1 MKFNSPYA
9 EAWKYLITYLL
20 RPPNY
25 TRIRAERRRRA
36 VAKRR
41 SPALRADERKEA
53 AFYSEVA
60 AQPDG
65 SRWEGPDEEED
76 YSYCYSSSEL
86 DAAYGRGA
94 AAYVR
99 YGFDP
104 QTGRPPEDAN
114 PVRGRPPSPP
124 PSLPPSVRPS
134 LSPPSVSVSLSALMR
149 QSVS

>member
-25 TRIRAERRRRA
+25 TRIRAERRA
-36 VAKRR
+36 VAKS

-53 AFYSEVA
+53 AFYSEG
-60 AQPDG
+60 PDG
-65 SRWEGPDEEED
+65 EED

>member
-9 EAWKYLITYLL
+9 EAWKLLITYLL

-60 AQPDG
+60 T
-65 SRWEGPDEEED
+65 DEEED
-76 YSYCYSSSEL
+76 EGYSSSEL

>member
-25 TRIRAERRRRA
+25 TRIRAERRA
-36 VAKRR
+36 VAKS

-53 AFYSEVA
+53 AFYS
-60 AQPDG
+60 
-65 SRWEGPDEEED
+65 EGPDEEED

>member
-9 EAWKYLITYLL
+9 EAWKCLITYLL

-25 TRIRAERRRRA
+25 ARIRAERRA
-36 VAKRR
+36 VAKS

-86 DAAYGRGA
+86 DAAYGRG
-94 AAYVR
+94 YLHRR

-124 PSLPPSVRPS
+124 SSLPPSVRPS

>member
-20 RPPNY
+20 RPTNY
-25 TRIRAERRRRA
+25 TRIRAERRA
-36 VAKRR
+36 VAKS

-53 AFYSEVA
+53 AFYSE
-60 AQPDG
+60 
-65 SRWEGPDEEED
+65 GPDEEED
-76 YSYCYSSSEL
+76 YSYCYFSSEL

-124 PSLPPSVRPS
+124 PSLPPSLRPPLPLTLLCICLSLCSRETVSCVVRLS
-134 LSPPSVSVSLSALMR
+134 L
-149 QSVS
+149 

>member
-25 TRIRAERRRRA
+25 TRIRAERRA
-36 VAKRR
+36 VAKS

-53 AFYSEVA
+53 AFYSE
-60 AQPDG
+60 
-65 SRWEGPDEEED
+65 GPDEED
-76 YSYCYSSSEL
+76 PSSEL

-124 PSLPPSVRPS
+124 SSLPPSVRPS

>member
-25 TRIRAERRRRA
+25 TRIRAERRA
-36 VAKRR
+36 VAKS

-60 AQPDG
+60 AQPDV

-76 YSYCYSSSEL
+76 SSF
-86 DAAYGRGA
+86 RGGA
-94 AAYVR
+94 S
-99 YGFDP
+99 
-104 QTGRPPEDAN
+104 N
-114 PVRGRPPSPP
+114 PLAFFIARTRSFALLYATRGSK
-124 PSLPPSVRPS
+124 S
-134 LSPPSVSVSLSALMR
+134 
-149 QSVS
+149 

>member
-25 TRIRAERRRRA
+25 TRISIMERHARAA
-36 VAKRR
+36 A
-41 SPALRADERKEA
+41 KEA
-53 AFYSEVA
+53 AFR
-60 AQPDG
+60 G
-65 SRWEGPDEEED
+65 S
-76 YSYCYSSSEL
+76 
-86 DAAYGRGA
+86 A
-94 AAYVR
+94 
-99 YGFDP
+99 
-104 QTGRPPEDAN
+104 
-114 PVRGRPPSPP
+114 VRGRPPSPP

>member
-9 EAWKYLITYLL
+9 EAWKLLITYLL

-25 TRIRAERRRRA
+25 TRIRAERRA
-36 VAKRR
+36 VAKS

-60 AQPDG
+60 AQPDV

-86 DAAYGRGA
+86 DAAYGRG
-94 AAYVR
+94 YLHRR

>member
-25 TRIRAERRRRA
+25 TRIRAERRA
-36 VAKRR
+36 VAKS

-53 AFYSEVA
+53 AFYS
-60 AQPDG
+60 
-65 SRWEGPDEEED
+65 EGPDEEED

-86 DAAYGRGA
+86 DAAYGRG
-94 AAYVR
+94 YLHRR

>member
-25 TRIRAERRRRA
+25 TRIRAERRA
-36 VAKRR
+36 VAKS

-53 AFYSEVA
+53 AFYA
-60 AQPDG
+60 
-65 SRWEGPDEEED
+65 EGPDEEED

>member
-9 EAWKYLITYLL
+9 EAWKYLTTYLL

-25 TRIRAERRRRA
+25 TRIRAERRA
-36 VAKRR
+36 VAKS

-86 DAAYGRGA
+86 DAAYGRRA

-104 QTGRPPEDAN
+104 QTGRPPGDAN
-114 PVRGRPPSPP
+114 PQGTSWRILFRTFASCSGR
-124 PSLPPSVRPS
+124 
-134 LSPPSVSVSLSALMR
+134 
-149 QSVS
+149 

>member
-9 EAWKYLITYLL
+9 EAWKLLITYLL

-36 VAKRR
+36 VAKS

-53 AFYSEVA
+53 AFYS
-60 AQPDG
+60 
-65 SRWEGPDEEED
+65 EGPDEEED

-86 DAAYGRGA
+86 DAGYGRG
-94 AAYVR
+94 YLHRR

-134 LSPPSVSVSLSALMR
+134 LSPHSVSVSLSARMR

>member
-25 TRIRAERRRRA
+25 TRIRAERRA
-36 VAKRR
+36 VAKS

-124 PSLPPSVRPS
+124 SSLPPSVRPS

>member
-25 TRIRAERRRRA
+25 TRIRAERRA
-36 VAKRR
+36 VA
-41 SPALRADERKEA
+41 KEA
-53 AFYSEVA
+53 AFYS
-60 AQPDG
+60 
-65 SRWEGPDEEED
+65 EGPDEEED

>member
-25 TRIRAERRRRA
+25 TRIRAERRA
-36 VAKRR
+36 VAKS

-53 AFYSEVA
+53 AFYSE
-60 AQPDG
+60 
-65 SRWEGPDEEED
+65 GPDEEED
-76 YSYCYSSSEL
+76 YSYCSTTDEEEDEGYSSSEL

>member
-9 EAWKYLITYLL
+9 EAWKLLITYLL

-25 TRIRAERRRRA
+25 TRIRAERRA
-36 VAKRR
+36 VAKS

-86 DAAYGRGA
+86 DAAYGGGYLHR
-94 AAYVR
+94 R